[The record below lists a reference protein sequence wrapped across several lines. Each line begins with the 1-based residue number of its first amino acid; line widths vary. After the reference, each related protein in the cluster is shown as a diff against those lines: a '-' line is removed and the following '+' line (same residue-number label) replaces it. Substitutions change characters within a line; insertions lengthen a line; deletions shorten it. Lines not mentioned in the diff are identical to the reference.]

1 MEREKFIREYNRIDD
16 NESLIVSNEQ
26 IKELTNKS
34 IDSTILE
41 DKFRG
46 ESQLII
52 TIEELNELSQQ
63 ITKVLRGKYD
73 KVHLLEEFVDV
84 FLTLGYLKEVLNI
97 SNKEIRIASSIKY
110 YRLKEELEK
119 NKKTT

>member
-26 IKELTNKS
+26 IRELTNKS

-84 FLTLGYLKEVLNI
+84 FLTLGSLKEVLNI
-97 SNKEIRIASSIKY
+97 SDKEIRIASSVKY

-119 NKKTT
+119 K